1 MGLSRLLD
9 FYPLSAGV
17 RSTGG
22 NTSSNGREMKRHW
35 QKYSAKDSNT
45 VLPKGGYVRLLAS
58 SGEKEF
64 DIIYARLGFV
74 RESSCWWLLRS
85 DLSSS

>member
-1 MGLSRLLD
+1 MDDGVVKVVRFLST
-9 FYPLSAGV
+9 FG
-17 RSTGG
+17 RSEIYG

-35 QKYSAKDSNT
+35 QNYSAKDSNT

-58 SGEKEF
+58 SGKKEL

-74 RESSCWWLLRS
+74 RESSC
-85 DLSSS
+85 